1 MIKNVN
7 KWLVTES
14 LFCYN
19 ISYVISTEMRCIMIE
34 QNENWVSIEEAAKY
48 MDVKPRT
55 IRSWIQKEDCDIP
68 AHKIG
73 KQWKF
78 KMSELDAW
86 VKSGKSAM

>member
-1 MIKNVN
+1 
-7 KWLVTES
+7 
-14 LFCYN
+14 
-19 ISYVISTEMRCIMIE
+19 MRCKMIE
-34 QNENWVSIEEAAKY
+34 QNKSWISIDEAAKY
-48 MDVKPRT
+48 MDVKTRT
-55 IRSWIQKEDCDIP
+55 VRSWIKKENSDIP